1 MADESDSVANKSLRL
16 QQIDVYKLIVSA
28 AEIYGWHQIQMQ
40 KKQINMLSF
49 QCLNQRINV
58 WIKQN
63 QKISVRI
70 QPLEYVRKDV
80 RISNFMNIL
89 KDCHEVIENETY
101 YCYKDEGQ

>member
-16 QQIDVYKLIVSA
+16 LIVSA
-28 AEIYGWHQIQMQ
+28 AEIYGWDPIQMQ
-40 KKQINMLSF
+40 KKQMNMLSF

-63 QKISVRI
+63 QKITVRI

-89 KDCHEVIENETY
+89 KDCHEVIQNEIH
-101 YCYKDEGQ
+101 YCYSKDEGQ